1 MSPSPRGTLNES
13 PPHSGVNIRAP
24 LSTSDLVHVHPQ
36 ADRSPGIF
44 LLEVGH
50 WTSVTA
56 AMGMTRFSSLGRS
69 GALYDMV
76 P

>member
-1 MSPSPRGTLNES
+1 MSLSPRGTLNES

-50 WTSVTA
+50 WTSVNDA
-56 AMGMTRFSSLGRS
+56 FF
-69 GALYDMV
+69 V
-76 P
+76 PWEIWRVIRYGP